1 MKRRIFTIIMK
12 RRVRMPKSLLPKP
25 SKIIKRGIYEI
36 VSAATGGNT
45 KPRDYGKRIEKGKY

>member
-1 MKRRIFTIIMK
+1 MGRRI
-12 RRVRMPKSLLPKP
+12 RMPKNLLPKP

-45 KPRDYGKRIEKGKY
+45 KTRDYEKRIREGKY

>member
-1 MKRRIFTIIMK
+1 MGRKRI
-12 RRVRMPKSLLPKP
+12 RMPKNLLPK
-25 SKIIKRGIYEI
+25 SDKIIKRGIYEI

>member
-1 MKRRIFTIIMK
+1 MR

-25 SKIIKRGIYEI
+25 SKIIKRGIYEC

-45 KPRDYGKRIEKGKY
+45 KPRDYEKKIRTGKY

>member
-1 MKRRIFTIIMK
+1 MK

-25 SKIIKRGIYEI
+25 SKIIKRGIYEM

-45 KPRDYGKRIEKGKY
+45 KPRNYGKRIEKGKY